1 MNMLPV
7 EQDGPCLQE
16 DDALG
21 RVVGVNATWSVD
33 EGTAAGLAAQTTTG
47 RTCGGSPRGAQTC
60 WEGYS
65 SGYVQAATT
74 LPIHHQDTGW
84 EKKTFTDNTLAR
96 ERNHEP
102 STGRTCGGSSRTCSG
117 GPIWTKYGISMLD
130 GLRLKLCIPIYLLR
144 LRNGNY
150 VVKYTVVVK

>member
-7 EQDGPCLQE
+7 EQDGPCPQE
-16 DDALG
+16 DDGLG

-33 EGTAAGLAAQTTTG
+33 GGTAAGLAAQTTTG

-84 EKKTFTDNTLAR
+84 EKETCTDNTLAR
-96 ERNHEP
+96 ERNH
-102 STGRTCGGSSRTCSG
+102 
-117 GPIWTKYGISMLD
+117 GPPLVE
-130 GLRLKLCIPIYLLR
+130 LAVELLEHVQEDQFE
-144 LRNGNY
+144 RN
-150 VVKYTVVVK
+150 TVFQC